1 VEKDGCDVLVEQQP
15 KKRNKSHLEIEAML
29 EIIYAIIVGITC
41 LMVRTLDMWRLA
53 IVLVLLSTRLI
64 KMSRELTLFKRAGM
78 LTEPER

>member
-15 KKRNKSHLEIEAML
+15 KKRNKSHLEREAML

-64 KMSRELTLFKRAGM
+64 KASHELTV
-78 LTEPER
+78 